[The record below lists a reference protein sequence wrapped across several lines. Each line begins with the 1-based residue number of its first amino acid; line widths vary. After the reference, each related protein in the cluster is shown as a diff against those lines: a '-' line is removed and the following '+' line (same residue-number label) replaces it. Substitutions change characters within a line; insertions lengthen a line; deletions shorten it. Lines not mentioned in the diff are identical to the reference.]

1 MDKDVLIK
9 FIEMIQS
16 VLSRVNS
23 KRLLTLY
30 GFYYWLYN
38 VMSTIGGTWTA
49 ALGGWS
55 TFVVL
60 YSFYYENKGSKKAD
74 ELEAPKVI

>member
-30 GFYYWLYN
+30 AFYYWLYA
-38 VMSTIGGTWTA
+38 VMGTIGETWTA
-49 ALGGWS
+49 SLGGWA

-60 YSFYYENKGSKKAD
+60 YSLYYENKTSKALD
-74 ELEAPKVI
+74 AL